1 MVLCNK
7 LCLFISVSLGS
18 TFEITNA
25 FQIQSIQSSLGNTR
39 RLHQVLPCNMNSIL
53 HLKRVFCPRNV
64 LRMTRQDDATSQ
76 TKPLTPSSSSLPNP
90 QDIWTD
96 LVETWK
102 EMMGPAFDDDQSPAA
117 LAVKF
122 RLESL
127 KETDE
132 ILKNSQE
139 EELRDWAIQE
149 QKDALKE
156 LLPDLSSGNQG
167 LVVFYWQ
174 VRWERMSR

>member
-1 MVLCNK
+1 
-7 LCLFISVSLGS
+7 
-18 TFEITNA
+18 
-25 FQIQSIQSSLGNTR
+25 
-39 RLHQVLPCNMNSIL
+39 
-53 HLKRVFCPRNV
+53 
-64 LRMTRQDDATSQ
+64 
-76 TKPLTPSSSSLPNP
+76 
-90 QDIWTD
+90 
-96 LVETWK
+96 
-102 EMMGPAFDDDQSPAA
+102 MMGPAFDDDQSPAA